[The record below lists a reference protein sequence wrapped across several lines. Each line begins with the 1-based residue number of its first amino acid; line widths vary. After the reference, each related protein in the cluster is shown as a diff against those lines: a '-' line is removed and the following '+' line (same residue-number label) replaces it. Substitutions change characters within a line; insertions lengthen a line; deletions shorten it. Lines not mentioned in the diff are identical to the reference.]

1 MKCKPLDLFEDTDV
15 PCARGHQGITRSGH
29 VAAPSDAVTDG
40 TARSQQQ
47 QTSDRASPI
56 RAGNCLVPG
65 AASRGFFGA
74 PSVCS
79 RFGHMELLIVLLRN
93 SAAELRTEGQEEMR
107 ALLTPSRHCSL
118 HESKGSSEERISFQ
132 NYSRSSETKSSSHT
146 TSEALLLTIPI
157 PCTFQRS
164 ISSCQAPLGLPL
176 SRKTHQP

>member
-65 AASRGFFGA
+65 AVSRVSSAHLRFVPAS
-74 PSVCS
+74 VTWNC
-79 RFGHMELLIVLLRN
+79 
-93 SAAELRTEGQEEMR
+93 
-107 ALLTPSRHCSL
+107 
-118 HESKGSSEERISFQ
+118 
-132 NYSRSSETKSSSHT
+132 
-146 TSEALLLTIPI
+146 
-157 PCTFQRS
+157 
-164 ISSCQAPLGLPL
+164 
-176 SRKTHQP
+176 